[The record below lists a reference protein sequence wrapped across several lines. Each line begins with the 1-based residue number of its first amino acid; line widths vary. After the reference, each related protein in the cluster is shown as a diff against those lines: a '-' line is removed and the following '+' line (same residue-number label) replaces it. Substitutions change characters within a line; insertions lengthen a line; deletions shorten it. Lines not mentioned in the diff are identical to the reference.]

1 MLNLLTSPIRQAVVS
16 DVVRIAQEKYVI
28 PEIGEKI
35 AEEIRTKQ
43 EQGGY
48 DHIWEAAE
56 LADTLT
62 SDLRQASNDQ
72 HWQVSFDS
80 KLTSPLYTDNEDDVD
95 EEALEMLKEKVRKS
109 NFGIEKVEHMPG
121 NIGYVDLHGF
131 AWIGFPGAGDSIV
144 AAMQL
149 IAYCDALIFDLRQN
163 HGGEVETLQLVLSY
177 LVDDNPKHY
186 DTFHYR
192 PTNEY
197 QQLWTYH
204 YVPGKRMP
212 DIPIFVLT
220 SSTTGSG
227 GEAFAYIL
235 KSMGRATVIGETTL
249 GAAHTTDLEIVQKKF
264 QVEFPSGR
272 SISPFTK
279 GDWENAGVAPDLPVP
294 RDDALKT
301 AHLYALEHLAK
312 QCKDDRQKRL
322 LNWDME
328 IASSQ
333 YAPVA
338 VEESILS
345 RYVGRYGDRAF
356 TMKDGSLVYSR
367 QGLSTTK
374 LVPLS
379 EDRFR
384 LDDLIKFQFRLDEQG
399 LASSVTLSYR
409 DRAEIVIP
417 KEAATAPVPLS

>member
-1 MLNLLTSPIRQAVVS
+1 MSNTLTPEIRQAVVL
-16 DVVRIAQEKYVI
+16 DVVRIAREKYVL
-28 PEIGEKI
+28 PELGGQI
-35 AEEIRTKQ
+35 AQAIQAKQ

-48 DHIWEAAE
+48 NHILEASQ
-56 LADTLT
+56 LVDTLT

-72 HWQVSFDS
+72 HWQVSYDS
-80 KLTSPLYTDNEDDVD
+80 KLTSAQYADEDAIDA
-95 EEALEMLKEKVRKS
+95 EALDLLKEKLRKS
-109 NFGIEKVEHMPG
+109 NFGIAKVEHMPG

-149 IAYCDALIFDLRQN
+149 VAYCDALIFDMRQN
-163 HGGEVETLQLVLSY
+163 RGGEVETLQLYLSY
-177 LVDDNPKHY
+177 LVNDDPRHY

-192 PTNEY
+192 PTDEY
-197 QQLWTYH
+197 QQFWTYH

-212 DIPIFVLT
+212 DVPIYILT
-220 SSTTGSG
+220 STSTGSG

-235 KSMGRATVIGETTL
+235 KNLRRATVIGETTL
-249 GAAHTTDLEIVQKKF
+249 GAAHTTDMEIVQENF

-279 GDWENAGVAPDLPVP
+279 GDWEGTGVVPDLSVS
-294 RDDALKT
+294 REDAMSV
-301 AHLYALEHLAK
+301 AHLYALEQLIK

-322 LNWDME
+322 LDWDLE
-328 IASSQ
+328 IAKNQ

-338 VEESILS
+338 VEETTLS
-345 RYVGRYGDRAF
+345 RYIGQYGDRAF
-356 TMKDGSLVYSR
+356 TLVDGSLVYSR

-379 EDRFR
+379 KNRFR
-384 LDDLIKFQFRLDEQG
+384 FDDLIKFEFRPDEQG
-399 LASSVTLSYR
+399 KFSSVVVSYR
-409 DRAEIVIP
+409 DRPDIS
-417 KEAATAPVPLS
+417 LGRG